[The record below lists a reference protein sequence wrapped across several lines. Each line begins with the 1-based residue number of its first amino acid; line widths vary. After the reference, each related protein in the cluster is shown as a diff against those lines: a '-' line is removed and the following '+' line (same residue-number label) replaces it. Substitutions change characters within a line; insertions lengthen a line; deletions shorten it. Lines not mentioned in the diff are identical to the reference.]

1 MALLCFCF
9 SRPTQGVDHKIG
21 TCRVTCN
28 DFLYLFALQKGNLR
42 SLPTLFAKHSC
53 SLHPCLNWLLY
64 VCMLMAQLY
73 HCIFV
78 SSQHNVRCNNTK
90 IQQYRWKSSMSEKL
104 LLRAQDYCPL
114 PKWQTPNTVRVIR
127 VIAKPT
133 TWKTAPVLVA
143 EVESCHRPKT
153 LEKMFV

>member
-1 MALLCFCF
+1 
-9 SRPTQGVDHKIG
+9 
-21 TCRVTCN
+21 
-28 DFLYLFALQKGNLR
+28 
-42 SLPTLFAKHSC
+42 
-53 SLHPCLNWLLY
+53 
-64 VCMLMAQLY
+64 
-73 HCIFV
+73 
-78 SSQHNVRCNNTK
+78 
-90 IQQYRWKSSMSEKL
+90 MSEKL
-104 LLRAQDYCPL
+104 LLQAQDYCPL